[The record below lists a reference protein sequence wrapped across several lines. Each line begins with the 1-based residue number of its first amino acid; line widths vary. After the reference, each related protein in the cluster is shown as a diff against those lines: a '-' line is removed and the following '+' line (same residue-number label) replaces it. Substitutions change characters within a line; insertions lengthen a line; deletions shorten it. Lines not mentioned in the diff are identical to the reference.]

1 MPETGQREDPYR
13 AYAFLVDIGGVTV
26 GGFSEIGGISG
37 DTEVV
42 EYREGS
48 DPLFVRKM
56 PGLRRVANLSLKRGY
71 STNRD
76 LWLWRRNILNGVTDR
91 RSGAIILLNEERE
104 PVMEWRFENGWP
116 SKYEGSGLN
125 ARTNELFI
133 ETMELAIETLVLA

>member
-1 MPETGQREDPYR
+1 MPETGQRDDPYR
-13 AYAFLVDIGGVTV
+13 GYAFLVEISGVTV
-26 GGFSEIGGISG
+26 GGFAEVGGISG
-37 DTEVV
+37 DGEVI

-56 PGLRRVANLSLKRGY
+56 PGLRRVANLSLKRGF

-125 ARTNELFI
+125 ARNNEIFI